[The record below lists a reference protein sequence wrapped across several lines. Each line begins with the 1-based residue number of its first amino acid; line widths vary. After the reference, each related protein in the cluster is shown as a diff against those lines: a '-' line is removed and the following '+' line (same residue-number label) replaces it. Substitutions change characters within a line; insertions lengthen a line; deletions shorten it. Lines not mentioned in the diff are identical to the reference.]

1 MTKTV
6 IRFFNKGGI
15 VYDDMPETFVVE
27 GQYTDV
33 PPIEDVP
40 IERQSFIP
48 DLNEWIDLG
57 AGSGESELPE
67 DVKAVL
73 MMAVQSADLTDEQ
86 ALIVAEFYEE
96 WQSDVEYGEGKIV
109 RGKGDDPL
117 LYRCRQK
124 HISDE
129 VNQPGLHTSAIW
141 EVINVD
147 QSGTI
152 DDPIPA
158 VANMQYYKDKY
169 YLEDDV
175 LYLCTRDSEIPLS
188 HLPSQLVGHYFEIVE
203 KTIDE

>member
-1 MTKTV
+1 MKTV
-6 IRFFNKGGI
+6 IQYGEVGGVVWENMDDDFPNI
-15 VYDDMPETFVVE
+15 VPF
-27 GQYTDV
+27 TDI
-33 PPIEDVP
+33 PPHDG
-40 IERQSFIP
+40 IP
-48 DLNEWIDLG
+48 LENQKFDPMKKDWLILLNESL
-57 AGSGESELPE
+57 SEE
-67 DVKAVL
+67 AREVVAF
-73 MMAVQSADLTDEQ
+73 AVQSANLTDEQ
-86 ALIVAEFYEE
+86 SLIVAEFYEV
-96 WQSDVEYGEGKIV
+96 WQSGVEYIEGKIV

-129 VNQPGLHTSAIW
+129 VNQPGIHTSAIW
-141 EVINVD
+141 EVINVN

-188 HLPSQLVGHYFEIVE
+188 HLPSQLIGHYFEIVE
-203 KTIDE
+203 NKND